1 MRRIPVA
8 WYLALCFVLLA
19 MPVRSGDYGLAAL
32 LPPSTIACIIP
43 PNDSALESA
52 YSNSVLRRLADLPE
66 MGAFFQSLEQSRRE
80 LTQDLANTAGISPE
94 VAWEIT
100 NARLGGALLD
110 ITVDR
115 SGKAKPEFIIALSF
129 RQPPDRQMVFNAV
142 RTLLNRKEVV
152 RAALESQGIDPNL
165 PLKTLAQ
172 EETIPGYPPMLR
184 IGPFIRVTVLGNLV
198 LLYHGP
204 NSDGIKGIF
213 DAQQN
218 PARSL
223 AGTTVFQETMRGSSA
238 EPGMPFTYV
247 NVPRLTNILDA
258 AGFSSITRILDAMGF
273 SSAQAVGLAG
283 GYQKEGMRHN
293 IYLYSPG
300 GLSDGL
306 LSSLIPM
313 PAGSQAGV
321 EVYSRVTPEQAQAF
335 MALSLDFPSFLN
347 EVPYFSEAVGGVTRP
362 GGMAGFLKDETI
374 LGVPLSMIS
383 EVLGSNLVLRP
394 HDDTQIALFTD
405 IEVANFERL
414 IQTMEQNSG
423 SRFRALDVGGYLI
436 RYFNQRSDAALPL
449 APAFCLVPRQQQPT
463 TGSLYVATHPQAL
476 VSLIR
481 ELVSAKTPISQT
493 EDYIKSVQGLD
504 GGYSMFYYN
513 DCRDSYRRFYNA
525 ALPLASLWAS
535 SRTYPVDTGLLPT
548 ADSIIPSLFGCAVG
562 FKADNNGLAMQAYSP
577 VGVNAIF
584 IILADRLIISNP
596 LVLGY
601 FHSWAVELNSSLP
614 W

>member
-1 MRRIPVA
+1 MRRIPIA
-8 WYLALCFVLLA
+8 SYLALCLILLA

-43 PNDSALESA
+43 ADDGALEHA
-52 YSNSVLRRLADLPE
+52 YSNSILRRLADLPE
-66 MGAFFQSLEQSRRE
+66 MGAFFQSLDQSRRE
-80 LTQDLANTAGISPE
+80 LAQDLANNAGISPE

-100 NARLGGALLD
+100 NARLGAALLD

-115 SGKAKPEFIIALSF
+115 SGNPKPELLVALAF

-142 RTLLNRKEVV
+142 RTLLNRREVV

-165 PLKTLAQ
+165 PLRTLAQ

-184 IGPFIRVTVLGNLV
+184 IGPFIRVAVVGNLV
-198 LLYHGP
+198 LFYHGP
-204 NSDGIKGIF
+204 GSDGIKALF

-223 AGTTVFQETMRGSSA
+223 AGTQAYQETMRGSSA
-238 EPGMPFTYV
+238 EPGMAFTYV

-258 AGFSSITRILDAMGF
+258 AGFSSITRVLDAVGL
-273 SSAQAVGLAG
+273 SSTQAVGLAG

-293 IYLYSPG
+293 VYLYSPG
-300 GLSDGL
+300 GLAGGL

-313 PAGSQAGV
+313 PAGNQPGV
-321 EVYSRVTPEQAQAF
+321 EVYSRVTPEQAKAF
-335 MALSLDFPSFLN
+335 MALHLDFPSFLD
-347 EVPYFSEAVGGVTRP
+347 EAPHFSDAVGGVTRP

-374 LGVPLSMIS
+374 LGVPLSVIS
-383 EVLGSNLVLRP
+383 QVLGTNLVVRP

-405 IEVANFERL
+405 IDVPNFERL
-414 IQTMEQNSG
+414 IQMMEQNSG
-423 SRFRALDVGGYLI
+423 SRFRALDVGGYMI
-436 RYFNQRSDAALPL
+436 RYFNQRSDASLPL

-493 EDYIKSVQGLD
+493 DDYLKSIQGLD
-504 GGYSMFYYN
+504 GGYSLFYYN

-548 ADSIIPSLFGCAVG
+548 ADSIIPGLFGCALG

-577 VGVNAIF
+577 VGINAVF

-596 LVLGY
+596 LVMGY
-601 FHSWAVELNSSLP
+601 FHSMAVELNSSLP